1 MQMPQTPSPPSPSLS
16 TDPFTRRIGRPSN
29 LVLARECPLGVYA
42 PLSLSPVHMHS
53 HRGHMHPVVAS
64 HVCTHTYAQ
73 RWWGGKG
80 ARWVNRVSAKRWVAI
95 SEFLVGKHRHDGPWS
110 RLRAQSCIGDSI
122 GEGGGKRGEEIV
134 SRRLFKRVPR
144 IFREPSYSTT
154 KRLPT
159 NIYIYIYVR
168 FSASRHF
175 RRFSLLMNAFCF
187 GLNKRIALRERFF
200 GRNENLFR
208 VNFSDDESSRYRLI
222 VVGLFTRSWIY

>member
-53 HRGHMHPVVAS
+53 HRGHMHPAVAS

-122 GEGGGKRGEEIV
+122 GEGGGKGE
-134 SRRLFKRVPR
+134 RRLCRGGFSNGCLVFFESLPIRR
-144 IFREPSYSTT
+144 PSVFQ
-154 KRLPT
+154 R
-159 NIYIYIYVR
+159 IYIYIYMHAFPRLATLGASLFWWMR
-168 FSASRHF
+168 FVSA
-175 RRFSLLMNAFCF
+175 
-187 GLNKRIALRERFF
+187 
-200 GRNENLFR
+200 
-208 VNFSDDESSRYRLI
+208 
-222 VVGLFTRSWIY
+222 WISG

>member
-53 HRGHMHPVVAS
+53 HRGHMHPAVAS

-134 SRRLFKRVPR
+134 SRRLFKRVFFESLPIR
-144 IFREPSYSTT
+144 RPSVFQ
-154 KRLPT
+154 R
-159 NIYIYIYVR
+159 IYIYI
-168 FSASRHF
+168 
-175 RRFSLLMNAFCF
+175 CT
-187 GLNKRIALRERFF
+187 
-200 GRNENLFR
+200 LFR
-208 VNFSDDESSRYRLI
+208 VSPL
-222 VVGLFTRSWIY
+222 